1 MGIPGG
7 SAQVGC
13 SGAAVLV
20 HPLPHQDQKE
30 HGLHTLP
37 GFVPLPGEQAG
48 REMGRG
54 SEVGQT
60 GLQRGVHEQ
69 EYT

>member
-1 MGIPGG
+1 MA
-7 SAQVGC
+7 ST
-13 SGAAVLV
+13 
-20 HPLPHQDQKE
+20 HHQALSHFQ
-30 HGLHTLP
+30 
-37 GFVPLPGEQAG
+37 GEQAG